1 MTTTP
6 WPPALDHALRLL
18 TDQRSVPCV
27 TRGYLDL
34 TDGGVPASTGFAQ
47 ALMRTRAVPAIYE
60 DWWRPFLGWVFKG
73 GPSGPDMAEEHR
85 MARRLLGVR
94 PGSAVLDV
102 GCGPG
107 NFTRAFGRAT
117 GADGLAVGLDS
128 SPSMLARAVRETH
141 RSNVAYVC
149 ADATALPFRDESFD
163 AVCCFAALN
172 MFADPCTALDDM
184 VRVLAPGG
192 RIALLTSCRPAGT
205 LGKAAGE
212 VIIRSSGMRLFG
224 PDELVGA
231 LRARGLAGV
240 DRRIAGLTQFVWG
253 RRSRDTC
260 REPFAA

>member
-6 WPPALDHALRLL
+6 WPPALDQAFRLL

-27 TRGYLDL
+27 TGGYLDL
-34 TDGGVPASTGFAQ
+34 ADGRVPASTGFAQ
-47 ALMRTRAVPAIYE
+47 ALMRTRALPVIYE

-73 GPSGPDMAEEHR
+73 GPSGPDMTEEHH

-94 PGSAVLDV
+94 PGSTVLDV

-107 NFTRAFGRAT
+107 NFTREFGRGA

-128 SPSMLARAVRETH
+128 SPSMLAKAVRETH
-141 RSNVAYVC
+141 RGNVAYTC
-149 ADATALPFRDESFD
+149 ADATALPFRDGSFD

-172 MFADPCTALDDM
+172 MFAEPFVALDDM
-184 VRVLAPGG
+184 IRVLAPGG

-205 LGKAAGE
+205 LGRVAGE
-212 VIIRSSGMRLFG
+212 LMTRGSGMHMFG
-224 PDELVGA
+224 PHELVGA
-231 LRARGLAGV
+231 LRARGLTDV
-240 DRRIAGLTQFVWG
+240 DQRIAGLTQFVWG
-253 RRSRDTC
+253 RQSRDTC